1 LFQKPSK
8 NMLVQIVKQ
17 NLTENLTL
25 LHQLTN
31 EELTLPFPELGDA
44 TIGEHMRHIIEL
56 LGSLLENYNT
66 GCVNYDKR
74 KRDNIL
80 QTDKLEAIKIL
91 EKYRFEIDKPNKT
104 LYLVNNCFSNT
115 ETLETNYFRE
125 LLYNLEHS
133 IHHQALIK
141 VALFR
146 LPHIKI
152 ADSFGIAPST
162 LEYRKQCA
170 Q

>member
-1 LFQKPSK
+1 MLIRFVKDNLKENIELLRQLSNDEICKK
-8 NMLVQIVKQ
+8 N
-17 NLTENLTL
+17 
-25 LHQLTN
+25 
-31 EELTLPFPELGDA
+31 PELSQA

-56 LGSLLENYNT
+56 MGCLLDNYEQ
-66 GCVNYDKR
+66 GIINYDNR
-74 KRDNIL
+74 NRNI
-80 QTDKLEAIKIL
+80 QIQSDVNCAISIL
-91 EKYRFEIDKPNKT
+91 EKQLTIIDKQNKQ
-104 LYLVNNCFSNT
+104 LSLIHNCFST
-115 ETLETNYFRE
+115 EEVLPTNYFRE

-141 VALFR
+141 VALHS

-152 ADSFGIAPST
+152 PSTFGVAPST

>member
-1 LFQKPSK
+1 MLIQSVK
-8 NMLVQIVKQ
+8 N
-17 NLTENLTL
+17 NLSENIDL
-25 LHQLTN
+25 LRQLTN
-31 EELTLPFPELGDA
+31 EEFTQQNPELSNA

-56 LGSLLENYNT
+56 FGCLLENYDY
-66 GCVNYDKR
+66 GLINYDDR
-74 KRDNIL
+74 KRDVLL
-80 QTDKLEAIKIL
+80 QTDKNEAIAII
-91 EKYRFEIDKPNKT
+91 EKYRSELDKPNKSLSLT
-104 LYLVNNCFSNT
+104 HNCFSDT

-141 VALFR
+141 VALYR
-146 LPHIKI
+146 LPQIKI
-152 ADSFGIAPST
+152 SDSFGIASST

>member
-1 LFQKPSK
+1 MLIQSVK
-8 NMLVQIVKQ
+8 N
-17 NLTENLTL
+17 NLSENIDL
-25 LHQLTN
+25 LRQLTN
-31 EELTLPFPELGDA
+31 EEFTQQNPELSNA

-56 LGSLLENYNT
+56 MGCLLDNYEQ
-66 GCVNYDKR
+66 GIINYDNR
-74 KRDNIL
+74 NRNI
-80 QTDKLEAIKIL
+80 QIQSDVNCAISIL
-91 EKYRFEIDKPNKT
+91 EKQLTIIDKQNKQ
-104 LYLVNNCFSNT
+104 LSLIHNCFST
-115 ETLETNYFRE
+115 EEVLPTNYFRE

-141 VALFR
+141 VALHN

-152 ADSFGIAPST
+152 PSSFGVAPST

>member
-1 LFQKPSK
+1 
-8 NMLVQIVKQ
+8 MLVQIVKQ
-17 NLTENLTL
+17 NLTENIDFLQ
-25 LHQLTN
+25 QLTN
-31 EELTLPFPELGDA
+31 EELTLSFAELGNA

-56 LGSLLENYNT
+56 LGSLIDNYEKGT
-66 GCVNYDKR
+66 INYDKR
-74 KRDNIL
+74 KRDIIL
-80 QTDKLEAIKIL
+80 QSDTKEAIKIL
-91 EKYRFEIDKPNKT
+91 EKYRSELDKPNKSFSLT
-104 LYLVNNCFSNT
+104 HNCFSDT

-141 VALFR
+141 VALYR

-152 ADSFGIAPST
+152 SDSFGIAPST

>member
-1 LFQKPSK
+1 
-8 NMLVQIVKQ
+8 MLVQIVKQ
-17 NLTENLTL
+17 NLTENIEL

-31 EELTLPFPELGDA
+31 EELTLAYPELSNA

-56 LGSLLENYNT
+56 IGSLLNNYEK
-66 GCVNYDKR
+66 GIINYDKR
-74 KRDNIL
+74 KRDVIL
-80 QTDKLEAIKIL
+80 QTNKIEAIKIL
-91 EKYRFEIDKPNKT
+91 EKYRVELDKPNKQ
-104 LYLVNNCFSNT
+104 LLLKHNCFSDNKM
-115 ETLETNYFRE
+115 LETNYFRE

-141 VALFR
+141 VALYR

-152 ADSFGIAPST
+152 SNSFGIAPST
-162 LEYRKQCA
+162 LEYKKQCA